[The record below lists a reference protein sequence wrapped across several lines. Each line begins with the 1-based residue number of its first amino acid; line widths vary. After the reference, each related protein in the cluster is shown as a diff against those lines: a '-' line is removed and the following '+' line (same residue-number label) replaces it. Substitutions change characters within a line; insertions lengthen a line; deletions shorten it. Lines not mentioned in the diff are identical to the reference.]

1 MLRPA
6 NPHII
11 CVAYCHIMRFAIYVT
26 VSDVLVTTSID
37 LCVYRARFRCPGS
50 PFRLFLSNRDRN
62 TLEKSPIRP
71 YRTISAITHRRNS
84 GLLDL
89 HTLSAHGMV
98 CPGSQK
104 EAKITNRDNEIWPGS
119 HVNRLPSPP
128 GHRLRIDKMLQCLTG
143 MRPYRDSNVSLEVE
157 ESSSTPQTGSNA
169 PNHRAPCLVW
179 RITASSGVDVAGQQ
193 RNWVI
198 GQNVCPFWLVFL
210 CGSGRFSCSSCMGGE
225 LEVGQNV
232 CPEWP
237 VRPCGTTVE

>member
-1 MLRPA
+1 MNLPGGNDGNPPGRTELTSIRLRACCNAYAIHRTPFGRVAPTAWHCCVSHAMLRPA

-71 YRTISAITHRRNS
+71 YRTISAIIHRRNS

-157 ESSSTPQTGSNA
+157 ESSSTP
-169 PNHRAPCLVW
+169 PNRKHGGNPAML
-179 RITASSGVDVAGQQ
+179 RITAPRA
-193 RNWVI
+193 W
-198 GQNVCPFWLVFL
+198 
-210 CGSGRFSCSSCMGGE
+210 CGGSRLRAAWM
-225 LEVGQNV
+225 
-232 CPEWP
+232 
-237 VRPCGTTVE
+237 

>member
-1 MLRPA
+1 MNLPGGNDGNPPGRTELTSIRLRALAATHMPFIA
-6 NPHII
+6 PHLVAWPRPHGTVVCHTPCYVRRIPHII

-37 LCVYRARFRCPGS
+37 LCVYRARFCCPGS

-128 GHRLRIDKMLQCLTG
+128 GHRLRIG
-143 MRPYRDSNVSLEVE
+143 
-157 ESSSTPQTGSNA
+157 
-169 PNHRAPCLVW
+169 
-179 RITASSGVDVAGQQ
+179 
-193 RNWVI
+193 
-198 GQNVCPFWLVFL
+198 
-210 CGSGRFSCSSCMGGE
+210 
-225 LEVGQNV
+225 
-232 CPEWP
+232 
-237 VRPCGTTVE
+237 

>member
-1 MLRPA
+1 MNLPGGNDGNPPGRTELTPIRLRACCNAYAIHRTPFGRVAPTAWHCCVSHAMLRPA

-37 LCVYRARFRCPGS
+37 LCVYRARFCCPGS

-98 CPGSQK
+98 CPGSPK

-143 MRPYRDSNVSLEVE
+143 M
-157 ESSSTPQTGSNA
+157 
-169 PNHRAPCLVW
+169 
-179 RITASSGVDVAGQQ
+179 
-193 RNWVI
+193 
-198 GQNVCPFWLVFL
+198 
-210 CGSGRFSCSSCMGGE
+210 
-225 LEVGQNV
+225 
-232 CPEWP
+232 
-237 VRPCGTTVE
+237 

>member
-1 MLRPA
+1 MNLPGGNDGNPPGRTELTPIRLRACCNAYAIHRTPFGRVAPTAWHCCVPHAMLRPA

-104 EAKITNRDNEIWPGS
+104 EAKITNRDNE
-119 HVNRLPSPP
+119 
-128 GHRLRIDKMLQCLTG
+128 
-143 MRPYRDSNVSLEVE
+143 
-157 ESSSTPQTGSNA
+157 
-169 PNHRAPCLVW
+169 
-179 RITASSGVDVAGQQ
+179 SG
-193 RNWVI
+193 
-198 GQNVCPFWLVFL
+198 
-210 CGSGRFSCSSCMGGE
+210 
-225 LEVGQNV
+225 
-232 CPEWP
+232 P
-237 VRPCGTTVE
+237 VRTSIGCRHHRDTDCA